1 MLRLPPAP
9 LLQLYLFR
17 VNSVDVMEDGDSFLL
32 CFYARRKE
40 YTQYQVLYATRQVD
54 NLSCE
59 VVPERWFLVELCL

>member
-1 MLRLPPAP
+1 MLSLPPAP

-40 YTQYQVLYATRQVD
+40 YTQSPGSYHTAAGR
-54 NLSCE
+54 
-59 VVPERWFLVELCL
+59 